1 MENLINQINQPDDLQ
16 NLSEK
21 ELEMLCS
28 EIREKIIQTVA
39 HNGGHLASNLGVVE
53 LTVALHRVFH
63 GAAGQDRLG
72 CGASG
77 LHP

>member
-28 EIREKIIQTVA
+28 EIR
-39 HNGGHLASNLGVVE
+39 
-53 LTVALHRVFH
+53 
-63 GAAGQDRLG
+63 
-72 CGASG
+72 
-77 LHP
+77 

>member
-53 LTVALHRVFH
+53 LTVEMCIRDRPSPT
-63 GAAGQDRLG
+63 AAWCLG
-72 CGASG
+72 WR
-77 LHP
+77 

>member
-39 HNGGHLASNLGVVE
+39 HNGGHLASNLGVVN
-53 LTVALHRVFH
+53 
-63 GAAGQDRLG
+63 
-72 CGASG
+72 
-77 LHP
+77 

>member
-63 GAAGQDRLG
+63 APQDGHFPFHL
-72 CGASG
+72 ALS
-77 LHP
+77 